1 MAAHGATV
9 STRVRQLKPQ
19 RKGRIRMSTTPGKN
33 RPPTFLDNGMI
44 FEDRK
49 GKTHAVWTDTA
60 KHAGAPSYFKAW
72 MFFIAA
78 LVLLS
83 TINVSVP
90 VSILVGVPALT
101 IWYLCRRAIPN
112 PARAPQRA
120 VRQRESHTEP
130 PLAGKT
136 APVYPRYLESANER
150 IGDDERDIV
159 LFELGAHF
167 SAGRL
172 KLDEHDERAT
182 EALNAVYANDL
193 VHVLREL
200 PYLNHYERRIR

>member
-1 MAAHGATV
+1 M
-9 STRVRQLKPQ
+9 STRQ
-19 RKGRIRMSTTPGKN
+19 N
-33 RPPTFLDNGMI
+33 PPTFLDNGMI

-72 MFFIAA
+72 MFFLAA
-78 LVLLS
+78 LALLT
-83 TINVSVP
+83 TISVSVP
-90 VSILVGVPALT
+90 VSVLVGVPALAV
-101 IWYLCRRAIPN
+101 WYMYRCAIPS
-112 PARAPQRA
+112 PARAPQRR
-120 VRQRESHTEP
+120 VREPEP
-130 PLAGKT
+130 PLAGKV
-136 APVYPRYLESANER
+136 APVYPRYLEGANER

-167 SAGRL
+167 AAGRL

-182 EALNAVYANDL
+182 EALSAVYANDL

-200 PYLNHYERRIR
+200 PHLEHYERRIR